1 MTKRAFSLLFTLF
14 LYAAT
19 TWGQSVVSKTATLD
33 FQKKS
38 GISGT
43 TYRMED
49 VQPAAPFITEI
60 STGYDYQSSD
70 VSGKKKKYHITNG
83 KAEFGYNADS
93 EGYTLINMQFSNLI
107 VGEKYTVTLTANT
120 NTNNDGN
127 MQVRNSWTGFI
138 EYGTNPNDNKRPQPE
153 WPEIS
158 GTSSKTIT
166 WTLTATQTEGSV
178 SFAYNPSWN
187 NKGLSTFTITKIT
200 ISGKCKKMVTSS
212 AGEKVCAGEPTTLT
226 AVGLSGTIKWEKS
239 IDNKATWQVIPGATS
254 VTHTINVSE
263 EAHYRASA
271 GSDVVY
277 TTNSIRPVV
286 CCAADAL
293 VAEVLKESFSYS
305 GTGRKKLSEINS
317 NASTTY
323 TYKSSGSIGD
333 GYYAIVK
340 KASDGG
346 HWASNPVRTGHTKN
360 GAQDGFLLVNAKPD
374 PGIFFQYEVTTA
386 LCQNSYYD
394 FSAWITNVTNTAGQ
408 APVNATFR
416 VMGYPS
422 GKELVKTSTGNL
434 GPGTDWTPKGGSF
447 NSGTDT
453 RFVLTIENN
462 YEGSGT
468 SVAGNDIGID
478 DILFSACSPEIQIY
492 SNNDSQHKHEPEVVV
507 CNAGANQNLTLD
519 ALASYDLKEFFTT
532 PYYLF
537 QTSNKATGPW
547 RNVNTGATTQESI
560 TITVDP
566 TNYRINPTTGEG
578 GLYYRVW
585 VGATAAA
592 VEGSASTGTQNTG
605 CGALT
610 AVSDPIRIIYQCLC
624 NPSTA
629 PTANNYEACPASN
642 LDLNTLITSTT
653 TGGTI
658 RWYNSET
665 ATTPMDA
672 AAVSAVDVS
681 ATQAGTTRFYYVT
694 YQKNDNATTGDK
706 YCESKRTKVEV
717 KVKAAISLTF
727 DKDITTPISG
737 CLANMTEADRTI
749 TITNASSI
757 NTTTS
762 EILWNKGTRDAS
774 GAFVA
779 GTELTKNA
787 TKYTLANAA
796 ETGTIRITAQYTGT
810 TQNCPAVYYVDY
822 NLSEAPA
829 VNVDN
834 VSTPCKQD
842 LQTTGVTIKL
852 KDISGNDKLSVYR
865 SFDEGTT
872 YSQLGTTITLPAGA
886 ATYEYKDTDFAHL
899 AGSTDDILVKYKF
912 ILGDPTSNCKGEAFT
927 DVYTISNTNRFEL
940 VVTGAEEVVDGT
952 NIKYTV
958 CEGTI
963 SPKLEIQTNYTLKEG
978 ENFLWYVKDLGQDDS
993 QYQIPADI
1001 DQTLVA
1007 QINTGVFAD
1016 ELDRSIVVKAVIV
1029 AQPGYTTCGG
1039 EAIVTIYVD
1048 KKPEPSLASINPICL
1063 GNAATFTLSEGNAEV
1078 TAATYVLKEVGVTAA
1093 INNDLKVGVA
1103 YDHTPTTQGTHTYQ
1117 VTATN
1122 GVCLSNSTTI
1132 EVVVA
1137 SKPTFEA
1144 EADKDAICQG
1154 EDVTLTLKNYPAAST
1169 EYYWVDASS
1178 SNQQAVV
1185 TVNPTSVGKVTYV
1198 ASVTAVCTDTM
1209 QVHVQVDAPIN
1220 ATIQPVSPI
1229 CLGESTTLQ
1238 VVGSEDY
1245 KYEWSPFNDCAT
1257 PYKQNTVVTPSA
1269 AGEYTF
1275 VVAITTVNE
1284 TCNDEQSVTLQVND
1298 NPRIVHLDTCG
1309 IRQVMV
1315 EAEGGKAPYNYQID
1329 KYPDLY
1335 FHGESGAVK
1344 FSEVPIGF
1352 HRMYIT
1358 DDTGCSADSLFEIP
1372 AIPIKPEKY
1381 FTPNGIGDDK
1391 SELWTVEDLDENY
1404 TSYIV
1409 EIYDRYGRK
1418 LYEYRTGSF
1427 NVDGANSSEELGWD
1441 GTYNGHQMPSDDYWY
1456 LITVEEIR
1464 KQYTGHFTLK
1474 R

>member
-1 MTKRAFSLLFTLF
+1 MTKRAFSLLFTLLVFFYCTTTASAQQYVNDVVVAGTDF
-14 LYAAT
+14 L
-19 TWGQSVVSKTATLD
+19 SKTGNYPCSFSDLIFYGEENMSSSWT
-33 FQKKS
+33 KKS
-38 GISGT
+38 GT
-43 TYRMED
+43 T
-49 VQPAAPFITEI
+49 P
-60 STGYDYQSSD
+60 
-70 VSGKKKKYHITNG
+70 GKGNYAITNG
-83 KAEFGYNADS
+83 SLYG
-93 EGYTLINMQFSNLI
+93 
-107 VGEKYTVTLTANT
+107 GEKNSNDTFFSHMIDGLLTTSGHNNYTIKIYFKAVGRVEVQALWKKPG
-120 NTNNDGN
+120 TNN
-127 MQVRNSWTGFI
+127 QQ
-138 EYGTNPNDNKRPQPE
+138 NKQLQTD
-153 WPEIS
+153 
-158 GTSSKTIT
+158 GTSSEIS
-166 WTLTATQTEGSV
+166 LEFSITATSSSFSYQFQRQGGQGTIQVTKVEVIGDTE
-178 SFAYNPSWN
+178 A
-187 NKGLSTFTITKIT
+187 KIT
-200 ISGKCKKMVTSS
+200 SS
-212 AGEKVCAGEPTTLT
+212 LGFDVCAGNTTTLQVLGHT
-226 AVGLSGTIKWEKS
+226 GSYQWQRSE
-239 IDNKATWQVIPGATS
+239 NATGPWTNIQGATS
-254 VTHTINVSE
+254 SRLDVEVNKAYYYKVGNIVSE
-263 EAHYRASA
+263 ELAP
-271 GSDVVY
+271 
-277 TTNSIRPVV
+277 TM
-286 CCAADAL
+286 CCAYESNPNYIKEVRFTMTGTRPEGLPQGATIDQTPGSGYKFYTAGAESNKIEDGEYAVVHKTTDGGYWADAGF
-293 VAEVLKESFSYS
+293 VSKIVGKDY
-305 GTGRKKLSEINS
+305 TGPSS
-317 NASTTY
+317 N
-323 TYKSSGSIGD
+323 
-333 GYYAIVK
+333 
-340 KASDGG
+340 
-346 HWASNPVRTGHTKN
+346 
-360 GAQDGFLLVNAKPD
+360 DGFLLVNCNPS
-374 PGIFFQYEVTTA
+374 
-386 LCQNSYYD
+386 N
-394 FSAWITNVTNTAGQ
+394 
-408 APVNATFR
+408 
-416 VMGYPS
+416 S
-422 GKELVKTSTGNL
+422 GKPMYEQIVTGLCPGAMHNFSVSVVSVDINPAHEGIAVKMQVYAMNGNTVGEAL
-434 GPGTDWTPKGGSF
+434 LRNPISIRKSCGEGWGDPYSASITTPAGC
-447 NSGTDT
+447 
-453 RFVLTIENN
+453 
-462 YEGSGT
+462 T
-468 SVAGNDIGID
+468 SVKISVINANTSGRNEGNDVGID
-478 DILFSACSPEIQIY
+478 DILFSRCNPEIALY
-492 SNNDSQHKHEPEVVV
+492 SDAAFTMTDQTVCPSTTTATALYVSEPANL
-507 CNAGANQNLTLD
+507 NAIFPT
-519 ALASYDLKEFFTT
+519 SKYYYYEFK
-532 PYYLF
+532 
-537 QTSNKATGPW
+537 NATGNW
-547 RNVNTGATTQESI
+547 EAVTGAT
-560 TITVDP
+560 
-566 TNYRINPTTGEG
+566 NPTTSAIFPVT
-578 GLYYRVW
+578 LTATTTYRVW
-585 VGATAAA
+585 VAADATTVVKAA
-592 VEGSASTGTQNTG
+592 EGQISNTD
-605 CGALT
+605 CT
-610 AVSDPIRIIYQCLC
+610 SYAVSNAVTLTHDCLC
-624 NPSTA
+624 EASTA
-629 PTANNYEACPASN
+629 PTANGYEACPSTTK
-642 LDLNTLITSTT
+642 LDLNSLITSTK

-658 RWYNSET
+658 RWYDSET
-665 ATTPMDA
+665 ATTPMSATDA
-672 AAVSAVDVS
+672 AAVDVS
-681 ATQAGTTRFYYVT
+681 TSKAGTTRNYYVT
-694 YQKNDNATTGDK
+694 YQKNDDPVTGDE
-706 YCESKRTKVEV
+706 YCESSRTKVEV

-757 NTTTS
+757 NTTTT

-774 GAFVA
+774 GAFVE

-796 ETGTIRITAQYTGT
+796 EAGTIRITAQYTGT

-822 NLSEAPA
+822 NLSEAPG
-829 VNVDN
+829 VKVDN

-852 KDISGNDKLSVYR
+852 KDISGSDKLSVYR

-872 YSQLGTTITLPAGA
+872 YSQLGTTITLPAGT

-899 AGSTDDILVKYKF
+899 AGSTDDVKVKYKF

-1132 EVVVA
+1132 EVEVA
-1137 SKPTFEA
+1137 SKPTFEV

-1391 SELWTVEDLDENY
+1391 SNLWTVEDLDENY

>member
-1 MTKRAFSLLFTLF
+1 MMKRAFSFFFVLFTLF
-14 LYAAT
+14 LFSVSA
-19 TWGQSVVSKTATLD
+19 WGQETVNKTATLN

-38 GISGT
+38 SVSGT

-49 VQPAAPFITEI
+49 VQPAAPFIAEI
-60 STGYDYQSSD
+60 STGYDYQSSS
-70 VSGKKKKYHITNG
+70 VSGKKKKYRINNG

-93 EGYTLINMQFSNLI
+93 EGYTLINLQFSNLI
-107 VGEKYTVTLTANT
+107 VGETYIIKLTAQGNG
-120 NTNNDGN
+120 DG
-127 MQVRNSWTGFI
+127 MQIKNSWTGFKNSNNNNNTI
-138 EYGTNPNDNKRPQPE
+138 QPE
-153 WPEIS
+153 WPEI
-158 GTSSKTIT
+158 GTSSTTIT
-166 WTLTATQTEGSV
+166 WTLKATQTEGSV
-178 SFAYNPSWN
+178 TFSYNPSWN
-187 NKGLSTFTITKIT
+187 NKNLNYFTISSIT

-212 AGEKVCAGEPTTLT
+212 AGEKVCAGDPTTLT

-239 IDNKATWQVIPGATS
+239 TDNKATWQVIEGATS

-293 VAEVLKESFSYS
+293 VAEVLKESFNYS

-323 TYKSSGSIGD
+323 PYKGSGSIDD

-346 HWASNPVRTGHTKN
+346 HWANAPVRTGHTKN
-360 GAQDGFLLVNAKPD
+360 GAQDGFLLVNAEPD
-374 PGIFFQYEVTTA
+374 PGVFFQYEVTTA

-394 FSAWITNVTNTAGQ
+394 FSAWITNVDNTTNH

-434 GPGTDWTPKGGSF
+434 GPGTDWTSKGGSF

-507 CNAGANQNLTLD
+507 CNAGANQSLTLD
-519 ALASYDLKEFFTT
+519 ALADYDLKEFFNT

-537 QTSNKATGPW
+537 QTSDKATGPW

-592 VEGSASTGTQNTG
+592 VEGSASTGIQNTG
-605 CGALT
+605 CQALT
-610 AVSDPIRIIYQCLC
+610 AVSDPIRIIYQCSC

-658 RWYNSET
+658 RWYDSET
-665 ATTPMDA
+665 ATTPMSATDVA
-672 AAVSAVDVS
+672 AVDVS

-706 YCESKRTKVEV
+706 YCESERTKVTV
-717 KVKAAISLTF
+717 TVKAAISLNF

-749 TITNASSI
+749 SITNATSI
-757 NTTTS
+757 DFTTT
-762 EILWNKGTRDAS
+762 EILWNKGTRDNS
-774 GAFVA
+774 GAFVE
-779 GTELTKNA
+779 GTALTRNA
-787 TKYTLANAA
+787 TSYILDNAA
-796 ETGTIRITAQYTGT
+796 GKGTIRITAQYTGST
-810 TQNCPAVYYVDY
+810 NNCPAVYYFDY
-822 NLSEAPA
+822 DLSSAPTIE
-829 VNVDN
+829 VDN

-842 LQTTGVTIKL
+842 LQTTGVTVKL
-852 KDISGNDKLSVYR
+852 KNIAGSNQLTVYR
-865 SFDEGTT
+865 SFDEGATYSPVGTAITLTSGATT
-872 YSQLGTTITLPAGA
+872 YDYT
-886 ATYEYKDTDFAHL
+886 DTDFAHL
-899 AGSTDDILVKYKF
+899 ASSTDDIKVKYHF
-912 ILGDPTSNCKGEAFT
+912 VLGNPTSSCKGEAYT
-927 DVYTISNTNRFEL
+927 NVYTISTTNKFEL
-940 VVTGAEEVVDGT
+940 VVTGATPVKEGE

-958 CEGTI
+958 CEGKL
-963 SPKLEIQTNYTLKEG
+963 SPILEITTNYTLKEG
-978 ENFLWYVKDLGQDDS
+978 ENYLWYVKDLGQDDS
-993 QYQIPADI
+993 QYQIPADV

-1007 QINTGVFAD
+1007 RINAGVFAD
-1016 ELDRSIVVKAVIV
+1016 ELNKSIVVKAEIV
-1029 AQPGYTTCGG
+1029 AKPGYTTCGG
-1039 EAIVTIYVD
+1039 EAVVTIYVD
-1048 KKPEPSLASINPICL
+1048 AKPAPVLASIDPICL
-1063 GNAATFTLSEGNAEV
+1063 GSAAGFTLSEGNTKV
-1078 TAATYVLKEVGVTAA
+1078 TAATYVLKESGVTAA
-1093 INNDLKVGVA
+1093 INEDLKAGVK
-1103 YDHTPTTQGTHTYQ
+1103 YDHTPTTAGTHTYY
-1117 VTATN
+1117 VDATN
-1122 GVCLSNSTTI
+1122 GVCNSQSENL
-1132 EVVVA
+1132 EVEVA
-1137 SKPTFEA
+1137 NKPTFEV
-1144 EADKDAICQG
+1144 ETDKDAICQG
-1154 EDVTLTLKNYPAAST
+1154 EDVTLTIKNYPATAT
-1169 EYYWVDASS
+1169 KYYWENASAS
-1178 SNQQAVV
+1178 EQEDNTVV
-1185 TVNPTSVGKVTYV
+1185 TPNTVGKVTYV
-1198 ASVTAVCTDTM
+1198 ASVTDVCTDTM
-1209 QVHVQVDAPIN
+1209 HVHVSVDAPID
-1220 ATIQPVSPI
+1220 ASIQPVDPI
-1229 CLGESTTLQ
+1229 CLGESTVLQ

-1257 PYKQNTVVTPSA
+1257 PYKQSTEVTPSA

-1275 VVAITTVNE
+1275 AVAITTANQ
-1284 TCNDEQSVTLQVND
+1284 TCSDEQTITLQVND
-1298 NPRIVHLDTCG
+1298 NPRIVLLDTCG
-1309 IRQVMV
+1309 IRKVMV
-1315 EAEGGKAPYNYQID
+1315 EAEGGKAPYNFQID
-1329 KYPDLY
+1329 EYPELY
-1335 FHGESGAVK
+1335 YQAESGVVK

-1352 HRMYIT
+1352 HRMYVT
-1358 DDTGCSADSLFEIP
+1358 DDTGCAADSLFEIP
-1372 AIPIKPEKY
+1372 AIPVKPKKY
-1381 FTPNGIGDDK
+1381 FSPNGIGDEQ
-1391 SELWTVEDLDENY
+1391 SNLWTIEDLDQY
-1404 TSYIV
+1404 SSYIV
-1409 EIYDRYGRK
+1409 EIFDRFGRK

-1427 NVDGANSSEELGWD
+1427 DSSNANTANDFSWD

-1456 LITVEEIR
+1456 LVTIEEIR

>member
-14 LYAAT
+14 LFAAT
-19 TWGQSVVSKTATLD
+19 TWGQSVVSKTATLN

-38 GISGT
+38 SVSGT

-60 STGYDYQSSD
+60 STGYTYESGN
-70 VSGKKKKYHITNG
+70 VSGQKKKYHINNG
-83 KAEFGYNADS
+83 KAEFGYNADT
-93 EGYTLINMQFSNLI
+93 EGFTLISLQFSNLI
-107 VGEKYTVTLTANT
+107 VGETYTIKLTAKT
-120 NTNNDGN
+120 NTSNNGD
-127 MQVRNSWTGFI
+127 MQIKNSWTGFANP
-138 EYGTNPNDNKRPQPE
+138 TNPSSTIQPE
-153 WPEIS
+153 WPTVDHQGNE
-158 GTSSKTIT
+158 IT
-166 WTLTATQTEGSV
+166 WTLKATQTEGSV
-178 SFAYNPSWN
+178 SFTYNSSWN
-187 NKGLSTFTITKIT
+187 NKNFSTFTITNIT

-239 IDNKATWQVIPGATS
+239 TDEKATWQVIPGATS

-263 EAHYRASA
+263 EAYYRASA
-271 GSDVVY
+271 GTDVVY
-277 TTNSIRPVV
+277 STTSIRPVV

-293 VAEVLKESFSYS
+293 VAEVLKESFNYS

-323 TYKSSGSIGD
+323 TYKSSGDISD
-333 GYYAIVK
+333 GYYAVVK

-346 HWASNPVRTGHTKN
+346 YWQSAPVRTGHTKN
-360 GAQDGFLLVNAKPD
+360 GAQDGFLLVNAKKD
-374 PGIFFQYEVTTA
+374 AGVFFQYEVTTA
-386 LCQNSYYD
+386 LCSNSYYD
-394 FSAWITNVTNTAGQ
+394 FSAWITNVDNTTGQ
-408 APVNATFR
+408 KPVNATFK
-416 VMGYPS
+416 VIGYPS

-447 NSGTDT
+447 NSGSDT
-453 RFVLTIENN
+453 LFVLTIENN
-462 YEGSGT
+462 YEGT
-468 SVAGNDIGID
+468 ETTVIGNDIGID

-492 SNNDSQHKHEPEVVV
+492 SNNDNEHKHEPDVVV

-519 ALASYDLKEFFTT
+519 ALANYDLKEFFTT

-537 QTSNKATGPW
+537 QTSDNQTGPW
-547 RNVNTGATTQESI
+547 SNVGSGATTQESI

-566 TNYRINPTTGEG
+566 TNYRN

-585 VGATAAA
+585 VGATALA

-610 AVSDPIRIIYQCLC
+610 AVSDPIKITYKCLC
-624 NPSTA
+624 EASTA
-629 PTANNYEACPASN
+629 PTANGYEACPSTTKLN
-642 LDLNTLITSTT
+642 LNSLITSTT

-658 RWYNSET
+658 RWYDSET
-665 ATTPMDA
+665 ATTPMSATDVA
-672 AAVSAVDVS
+672 AVDVS
-681 ATQAGTTRFYYVT
+681 TSKAGTTRNYYVT
-694 YQKNDNATTGDK
+694 YQKNDDPVTGDE
-706 YCESKRTKVEV
+706 YCESSRTKVEV

-757 NTTTS
+757 NTTTT

-774 GAFVA
+774 GAFVE

-796 ETGTIRITAQYTGT
+796 EAGTIRITAQYTGT

-822 NLSEAPA
+822 NLSEAPG
-829 VNVDN
+829 VKVDN

-852 KDISGNDKLSVYR
+852 KDISGNDKLSIYR
-865 SFDEGTT
+865 SFNEGTT

-927 DVYTISNTNRFEL
+927 DVYTISNTNKFEL

-1007 QINTGVFAD
+1007 QTNSGVFAD
-1016 ELDRSIVVKAVIV
+1016 ELDRSIVVKAEIV
-1029 AQPGYTTCGG
+1029 AKPGYTTCGG

-1122 GVCLSNSTTI
+1122 GVCISNSTTI
-1132 EVVVA
+1132 DVEVA
-1137 SKPTFEA
+1137 SKPTFEV
-1144 EADKDAICQG
+1144 EADKAAICQG
-1154 EDVTLTLKNYPAAST
+1154 EDVTLTLKNYPAAAT

-1178 SNQQAVV
+1178 SNQEAVV

-1275 VVAITTVNE
+1275 VVAITTANE
-1284 TCNDEQSVTLQVND
+1284 TCSDEQSITLQVND
-1298 NPRIVHLDTCG
+1298 NPRIVYLDTCG

-1329 KYPDLY
+1329 EYPDLY

-1372 AIPIKPEKY
+1372 AIPVKPKKY

-1391 SELWTVEDLDENY
+1391 SNLWTVEDLDENY